1 MTSLGYMAHPVS
13 IKTKLEEEEEEEK
26 KEVEKTRDC
35 SKSCER

>member
-1 MTSLGYMAHPVS
+1 MAHPVS